1 MAVAFDTETLARMV
15 REMPDDALHEG
26 IRINRE
32 VLLAEVFRRFPE
44 RLTAA
49 GRRHE
54 GVIKW
59 RIGGRED
66 GGFDHWFVVLR
77 DGRCEIGRD
86 LDLRPRVT
94 LQLSALDFLKI
105 GTGNANPVRLFLR
118 RRLRVRG
125 DLRFAARMQSFFAVP
140 R

>member
-1 MAVAFDTETLARMV
+1 VAVAFDTETLARMV
-15 REMPDDALHEG
+15 REMPDDALREG
-26 IRINRE
+26 IRRNRD

-44 RLTAA
+44 RLTSA
-49 GRRHE
+49 GRRQNA
-54 GVIKW
+54 VIKW

-77 DGRCEIGRD
+77 DGTCEVGRD
-86 LDLRPRVT
+86 LGLKPRLT
-94 LQLSALDFLKI
+94 LQLDALDFLKL
-105 GTGNANPVRLFLR
+105 GTGNVNPVRLFLR

-125 DLRFAARMQSFFAVP
+125 DLRFAARMQSLFAVP

>member
-1 MAVAFDTETLARMV
+1 VAVAFDTETLARMV
-15 REMPDDALHEG
+15 REMPDDALEQG
-26 IRINRE
+26 IRANRD

-44 RLTAA
+44 QLTDA
-49 GRRHE
+49 GRRVNA
-54 GVIKW
+54 VIKW

-66 GGFDHWFVVLR
+66 GGYDHWFVVLR
-77 DGRCEIGRD
+77 DGTCEVGRD
-86 LDLRPRVT
+86 LDLRPRLTIQV
-94 LQLSALDFLKI
+94 SALDFLKV

-125 DLRFAARMQSFFAVP
+125 DLRLAARMQALFAVP